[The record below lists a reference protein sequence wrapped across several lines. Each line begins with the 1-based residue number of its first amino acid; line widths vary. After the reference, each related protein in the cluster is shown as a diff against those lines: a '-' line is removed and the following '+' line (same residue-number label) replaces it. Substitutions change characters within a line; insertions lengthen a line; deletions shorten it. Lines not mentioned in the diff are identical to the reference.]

1 MCGMVP
7 FGEEAEDPYEIYEE
21 IIKKDITYPNY
32 LKDKKAKKL
41 MGLNNNNFYFFILF
55 LFYY

>member
-21 IIKKDITYPNY
+21 IIKKDIIYPTY

-41 MGLNNNNFYFFILF
+41 MD
-55 LFYY
+55 